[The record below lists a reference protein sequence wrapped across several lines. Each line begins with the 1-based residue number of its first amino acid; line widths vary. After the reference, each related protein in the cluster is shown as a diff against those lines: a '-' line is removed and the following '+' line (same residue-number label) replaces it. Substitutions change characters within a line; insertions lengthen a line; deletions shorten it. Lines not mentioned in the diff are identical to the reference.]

1 MMEPDGKERIVI
13 TSDRE
18 IAEHAWSRGAVPVPS
33 AQFMERLERND
44 LRPAGTSGDE
54 GNGEDE
60 MRGRGNPRQ
69 PSKKEKALIRVL
81 RKL

>member
-18 IAEHAWSRGAVPVPS
+18 IADHAWSQGAVPVPS
-33 AQFMERLERND
+33 AQFMKRLERSYPD
-44 LRPAGTSGDE
+44 PVSASGDR
-54 GNGEDE
+54 GNEEDD
-60 MRGRGNPRQ
+60 MPGQGNPRQ
-69 PSKKEKALIRVL
+69 PTIKEKALIRVL